1 MRQIG
6 TLPKAIDAKV
16 FADYLLTLGMK
27 SRLDEQ
33 PDGWNLWIYNEDQVE
48 RAIGELQSFLSRP
61 EDPRYREAVE
71 AALAIRRQE
80 EQLDRQ
86 FRKNFREASDL
97 WAYPGIRRRPLTF
110 ALVAVCIVVFLWQQS
125 NGRLVEQLLG
135 FVTLHFDQEGR
146 PRDNGLG
153 DILHGDAWRLITPI
167 FMHGN
172 PLHLFFNL
180 AWLVALGTMVEIRR
194 GTLRLAVLILVSAAI
209 SNLGQYLW
217 MERIDPGEPHLFYG
231 FSGVIYALFG
241 YVWMKSLYEPEQG
254 MLLHPNSVT
263 IMLLWL
269 VLCMSGALGPI
280 GNAAHLVGLIVGVAF
295 GVLRF

>member
-1 MRQIG
+1 MAELHWKGLTLAQIG

-125 NGRLVEQLLG
+125 NGRLG
-135 FVTLHFDQEGR
+135 
-146 PRDNGLG
+146 
-153 DILHGDAWRLITPI
+153 
-167 FMHGN
+167 
-172 PLHLFFNL
+172 
-180 AWLVALGTMVEIRR
+180 
-194 GTLRLAVLILVSAAI
+194 
-209 SNLGQYLW
+209 
-217 MERIDPGEPHLFYG
+217 
-231 FSGVIYALFG
+231 
-241 YVWMKSLYEPEQG
+241 
-254 MLLHPNSVT
+254 
-263 IMLLWL
+263 
-269 VLCMSGALGPI
+269 
-280 GNAAHLVGLIVGVAF
+280 
-295 GVLRF
+295 